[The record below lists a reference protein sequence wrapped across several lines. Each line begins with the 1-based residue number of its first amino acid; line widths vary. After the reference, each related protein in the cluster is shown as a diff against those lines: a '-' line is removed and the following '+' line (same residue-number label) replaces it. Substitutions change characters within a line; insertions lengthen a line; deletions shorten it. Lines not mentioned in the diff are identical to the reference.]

1 MEDDK
6 RNIKKVIAYITRFN
20 ENKQELLVNIHKDYP
35 DAGIQV
41 PAGTVKDSEE
51 IEKALFREIKEESGI
66 VNLILKKKIKQY
78 IYYDTIKNEYHER
91 HVFHLEIKDEIIKN
105 NWIHIVD
112 SDDEDKGLV
121 FCYYWELLKELPKL
135 TANQDDYIGDL
146 I

>member
-35 DAGIQV
+35 D
-41 PAGTVKDSEE
+41 AGTVKDSEE

-121 FCYYWELLKELPKL
+121 FCYYWESLKELPKL